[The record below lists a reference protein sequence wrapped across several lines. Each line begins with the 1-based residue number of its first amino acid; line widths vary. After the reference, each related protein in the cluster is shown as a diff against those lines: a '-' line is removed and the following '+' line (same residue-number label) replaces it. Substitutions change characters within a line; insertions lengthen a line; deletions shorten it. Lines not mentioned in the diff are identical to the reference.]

1 MTARPKLRF
10 GIMCRNPRRFPAWEA
25 ECIRRIVASGH
36 AEPALLIHDVTPQPP
51 PVPWSARTALHRLWD
66 ERWVRPRLASLR
78 PVDLAAELAGVET
91 IDCAVATRGAYS
103 QHFADADVAAI
114 RARSLD
120 FILRFGFNIIRG
132 EILHAARYGVWSYHH
147 DDERLYRGG
156 PPGFWEI
163 ANGDRTTGAILQKLT
178 DRLDGGVVLHRG
190 VFGTCGGSWTHNI
203 DRAFFGSADWCAR
216 VCAELATGKTQ
227 RITGAP
233 SPTTAAI
240 RRAPTSAE
248 VARCWARMGAHVA
261 RKLAEL
267 LFHVE
272 VWNVGVTG
280 SDQGVERILR
290 DGALDAHA
298 ITWCPPHARGHFI
311 ADPFAYID
319 DTGAPRLLVE
329 DYDHAGKGRICE
341 LRPPGPGGGRRLE
354 LTAALETEHH
364 LSYPCL
370 FPDDIHG
377 ALYCVPESY
386 QANGALLYRREG
398 GAWRFVR
405 RLLHGLPVV
414 DPTLF
419 RHDGRYWLL
428 FTLQDDGAYGNLKL
442 HGYHAESLDG
452 VWRPHA
458 LNPLKCDI
466 TSARPA
472 GAPFVAGGQLHRPS
486 MDCAATYGAA
496 VVINRVDRLSPTEFD
511 ESAVARI
518 APAPDGPYPAGLHT
532 LNRMGAAAV
541 VDGKRFAFDLLAWRH
556 NWRRLHEVFG

>member
-1 MTARPKLRF
+1 
-10 GIMCRNPRRFPAWEA
+10 
-25 ECIRRIVASGH
+25 V
-36 AEPALLIHDVTPQPP
+36 
-51 PVPWSARTALHRLWD
+51 WD

-78 PVDLAAELAGVET
+78 PVDLSAELAGVEQL
-91 IDCAVATRGAYS
+91 DCAVTTRGAYS
-103 QHFADADVAAI
+103 QHLAPADVGAI
-114 RARSLD
+114 RARQLD
-120 FILRFGFNIIRG
+120 FMVRFGFNIIRG
-132 EILHAARYGVWSYHH
+132 EILQAARYGVWSYHH
-147 DDERLYRGG
+147 DDERRYRGG

-163 ANGDRTTGAILQKLT
+163 ANGDLTTGAILQRLT
-178 DRLDGGVVLHRG
+178 ERLDGGVVLHRG
-190 VFGTCGGSWTHNI
+190 VFGTCAGSWTHNI

-216 VCAELATGKTQ
+216 VCAELATGRTL
-227 RITGAP
+227 RFDREP
-233 SPTTAAI
+233 SATTAPI
-240 RRAPTSAE
+240 RRAPTNLE
-248 VARCWARMGAHVA
+248 VARCWGRMGAHVA
-261 RKLAEL
+261 RKLWEL
-267 LFHVE
+267 LFHLE

-280 SDQGVERILR
+280 GDHGGEAGVEAILR
-290 DGALDAHA
+290 DGALDARA

-319 DTGAPRLLVE
+319 ADGAPRVLVE
-329 DYDHAGKGRICE
+329 DFDHAGKGRICE
-341 LRPPGPGGGRRLE
+341 LRPPPPASGSHAGARLE
-354 LTAALETEHH
+354 LTAALETPHH
-364 LSYPCL
+364 LSYPSL
-370 FPDDIHG
+370 FEDGG

-386 QANGALLYRREG
+386 QSNGASLYQRAG

-405 RLLHGLPVV
+405 RLVDGLPIV

-428 FTLQDDGAYGNLKL
+428 FTLQDDGSYGNLKL
-442 HGYHAESLDG
+442 YGYHAETLDG
-452 VWRPHA
+452 VWQPHA

-511 ESAVARI
+511 ETAVARI

-541 VDGKRFAFDLLAWRH
+541 VDGKRFVFDPLAWRY
-556 NWRRLHEVFG
+556 NWSRLHEVFA

>member
-1 MTARPKLRF
+1 MTDRPKLRF
-10 GIMCRNPRRFPAWEA
+10 GIMCRDARRFPAWEA
-25 ECIRRIVASGH
+25 ECIRRLVASGH
-36 AEPALLIHDVTPQPP
+36 AQPALLIRDVTPEPP
-51 PVPWSARTALHRLWD
+51 PAAWSAHTALHRLWD
-66 ERWVRPRLASLR
+66 EHWVRPRLASLR
-78 PVDLAAELAGVET
+78 PVNVSADLAAIET
-91 IDCAVATRGAYS
+91 IDCAVTTRGAYS

-114 RARSLD
+114 RARELD

-163 ANGDRTTGAILQKLT
+163 ASGDLTTGAILQKLT

-190 VFGTCGGSWTHNI
+190 VFSTCNGSWTHNI
-203 DRAFFGSADWCAR
+203 DRAFFGSADWCAL
-216 VCAELATGKTQ
+216 VCAEIASGQTQ
-227 RITGAP
+227 RLAGAP
-233 SPTTAAI
+233 STTTAAI
-240 RRAPTSAE
+240 RRAPTNGE

-267 LFHVE
+267 LFHAE

-280 SDQGVERILR
+280 GDHGPEQILR
-290 DGALDAHA
+290 DGSLDARA
-298 ITWCPPHARGHFI
+298 ITWCPPHARGRFI
-311 ADPFAYID
+311 ADPFAFID
-319 DTGAPRLLVE
+319 DAGEPRLLVE

-341 LRPPGPGGGRRLE
+341 LRPPAAAAGGAELE

-370 FPDDIHG
+370 FADGG

-386 QANGALLYRREG
+386 QANGALLYRRDG

-405 RLLHGLPVV
+405 RLLDGLPVV

-428 FTLQDDGAYGNLKL
+428 FTLQNDGAYGNLKL
-442 HGYHAESLDG
+442 HGYHASSLDG
-452 VWRPHA
+452 VWQPHA

-496 VVINRVDRLSPTEFD
+496 VVISRVDRLSPTEFE

-532 LNRMGAAAV
+532 LNRMGTAAV
-541 VDGKRFAFDLLAWRH
+541 VDGKRFAFDLFAWRH
-556 NWRRLHEVFG
+556 NWRRLHEVFE